1 MAISMTSRR
10 LWNYFIDEV
19 NDDANENKDP
29 NLRIN
34 NSETTTIKPVEY
46 KTKITESKLDNDN
59 TLDKGNI
66 FPLNIRV
73 VFGDLFISP
82 WSTVK

>member
-1 MAISMTSRR
+1 M
-10 LWNYFIDEV
+10 

-34 NSETTTIKPVEY
+34 NSETTTIKPFEY

-73 VFGDLFISP
+73 VFEDLFISP
-82 WSTVK
+82 

>member
-1 MAISMTSRR
+1 M
-10 LWNYFIDEV
+10 

-82 WSTVK
+82 

>member
-1 MAISMTSRR
+1 M
-10 LWNYFIDEV
+10 

-34 NSETTTIKPVEY
+34 NSETTTIKPFEY

-82 WSTVK
+82 